1 MNVVATFG
9 LGVRYG
15 QSWAVRD
22 CTLAIP
28 EGHVVAL
35 VGSNGAGKTT
45 LLHCAV
51 GLSEAT
57 CGTITLLGDLAPGS
71 VDALDRVAFVAQD
84 APLYRHLSV
93 AEMVEVAANLNRSFD
108 LPFATAR
115 LRDLDIPGKRRIA
128 KLSGGQQ
135 AQLALT
141 LALARH
147 PDLLILD
154 EPLARLDPVAR
165 HDVMALVL
173 TMAAEEGISV
183 IFSSHVVSELE
194 RVADYLVL
202 MARGRLQLTGPIDE
216 ILADHTVLAGPAE
229 GADHVAEQFGV
240 VHVEEA
246 ARRVQLLVR
255 HDQSVD
261 VPLGW
266 EASPPSLD
274 DLVLAYLRDPSL
286 VGRPGPLAI
295 AATRPD
301 TTRAK
306 GITR

>member
-1 MNVVATFG
+1 MNALETFG
-9 LGVRYG
+9 LGVRYS

-22 CTLAIP
+22 CTLSIE

-51 GLSEAT
+51 GLTEAT
-57 CGTITLLGDLAPGS
+57 CGTISVLGDLRAGS
-71 VDALDRVAFVAQD
+71 DEALARVAFVAQD
-84 APLYRHLSV
+84 TPLYRHLTV
-93 AEMVEVAANLNRSFD
+93 TEMVEVAANLNRSFD

-115 LRDLDIPGKRRIA
+115 LRQLDIPAKRRVG

-147 PDLLILD
+147 PDLVILD

-173 TMAAEEGISV
+173 SMAAEEGISV

-202 MARGRLQLTGPIDE
+202 MAHGSLQLTGPIDE
-216 ILADHTVLAGPAE
+216 ILASHTVLAGPADD
-229 GADHVAEQFGV
+229 ADRVATQCSV
-240 VHVEEA
+240 VHVEQA

-261 VPLGW
+261 IPPGW

-274 DLVLAYLRDPSL
+274 ELVLAYLRDPSV
-286 VGRPGPLAI
+286 VGRSGPLAL
-295 AATRPD
+295 AATRAGG
-301 TTRAK
+301 TLR
-306 GITR
+306 